1 MNSLELANKVFK
13 ITIED
18 SDIDSQDITFSAIE
32 IIEMLKREKTLMYG
46 NSCLEY
52 HAFKQSDN
60 KILEELYEM
69 ESDASYYFKFKKYHD
84 INTVVKMFLNT
95 QSELNLQWVFIKIDI
110 TYILLP
116 VYSNKSIIEGN
127 EVKYKH
133 RTINGVVTDVEVEK

>member
-1 MNSLELANKVFK
+1 MNSLKLANEVFK
-13 ITIED
+13 MTIED
-18 SDIDSQDITFSAIE
+18 SDMDSQDIIFSASE
-32 IIEMLKREKTLMYG
+32 IIVFLKTEKVPMYG

-84 INTVVKMFLNT
+84 VNTVIKMFLNT
-95 QSELNLQWVFIKIDI
+95 QSELNLQWVFIEIDT

-116 VYSNKSIIEGN
+116 VYSNKSMIEGN
-127 EVKYKH
+127 KIKYKH
-133 RTINGVVTDVEVEK
+133 RTINNVVTDVEVEK